1 MIGVS
6 PGLSVAHAS
15 RSMPLARAAL
25 GLVPIVQA
33 TGMPSWQSMTGDR
46 YTLPAG
52 IENSVMSV
60 THSRFG
66 AVAWKSRFTRFAGA
80 PPISPLYEL

>member
-6 PGLSVAHAS
+6 PGLGVAHAS

-33 TGMPSWQSMTGDR
+33 TGMPSWQ
-46 YTLPAG
+46 LFVF
-52 IENSVMSV
+52 N
-60 THSRFG
+60 
-66 AVAWKSRFTRFAGA
+66 
-80 PPISPLYEL
+80 

>member
-6 PGLSVAHAS
+6 PGLGVAHAS

-25 GLVPIVQA
+25 GLVTIVQA

-52 IENSVMSV
+52 I
-60 THSRFG
+60 
-66 AVAWKSRFTRFAGA
+66 
-80 PPISPLYEL
+80 

>member
-52 IENSVMSV
+52 IEN
-60 THSRFG
+60 
-66 AVAWKSRFTRFAGA
+66 
-80 PPISPLYEL
+80 

>member
-6 PGLSVAHAS
+6 PGLGVAHAS

-46 YTLPAG
+46 YTLPVYFVK
-52 IENSVMSV
+52 SVFRV
-60 THSRFG
+60 
-66 AVAWKSRFTRFAGA
+66 
-80 PPISPLYEL
+80 

>member
-66 AVAWKSRFTRFAGA
+66 VCVQLVVAGLVTMIFRV
-80 PPISPLYEL
+80 

>member
-1 MIGVS
+1 M
-6 PGLSVAHAS
+6 
-15 RSMPLARAAL
+15 
-25 GLVPIVQA
+25 PIVQA

-52 IENSVMSV
+52 ILNSVMSV

-66 AVAWKSRFTRFAGA
+66 AVAWKSRFTGFAGA